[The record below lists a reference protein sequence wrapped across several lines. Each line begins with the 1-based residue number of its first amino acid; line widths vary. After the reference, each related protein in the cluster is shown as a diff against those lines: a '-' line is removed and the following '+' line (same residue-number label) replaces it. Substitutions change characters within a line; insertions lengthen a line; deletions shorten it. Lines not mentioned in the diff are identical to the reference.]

1 MENYQIISKNCCLG
15 KGGLVMAAKCGT
27 FSSFIEVTETGNE
40 GIVTGR
46 LKYGEQQIRIIA
58 VYGPQETADK
68 EIKQEFYSELN
79 IEIERGWYHDEEI
92 LVVGDFNGKL
102 VSKEGKIT
110 SLTKNGDHMLNTV
123 EKHKL
128 KVINFEEATKG
139 KWTRIP
145 KDVNQKAILDYIIC
159 SENFGK
165 TISTLEIDEEELF
178 CPFKV

>member
-15 KGGLVMAAKCGT
+15 KGELVIAAKCGN
-27 FSSFIEVTETGNE
+27 FSSFIEVTETDNE
-40 GIVTGR
+40 EIVTGR

-68 EIKQEFYSELN
+68 EIRQEFYNELN
-79 IEIERGWYHDEEI
+79 IEIERGWYLDEEI

-128 KVINFEEATKG
+128 KVINLKKQQRANGQGFQKIT
-139 KWTRIP
+139 TRKQFLI
-145 KDVNQKAILDYIIC
+145 
-159 SENFGK
+159 
-165 TISTLEIDEEELF
+165 T
-178 CPFKV
+178 